1 MLIADAATILCLF
14 FGLLSVFIIFFSFSG
29 LSQTPDPFL
38 NPTTQS
44 KSSFSAVET
53 ILFPTA
59 VIHASLKHG
68 MFSFSDDHFVY
79 NGRSGIW
86 WTFFSQCSIWHNM
99 VPKMQKIGTSLH
111 FYLRSDTHFAAQM
124 SQGLNVCQGQTETQH
139 QKHWERNHI
148 QTFTPPLINV
158 FESVFPKVTC
168 TNKAALAFHPSL
180 FWGSI

>member
-14 FGLLSVFIIFFSFSG
+14 FGLLSVLIIFLSFSG

-99 VPKMQKIGTSLH
+99 VPKLQKKRNVSPFL
-111 FYLRSDTHFAAQM
+111 AQIRYTL
-124 SQGLNVCQGQTETQH
+124 S
-139 QKHWERNHI
+139 
-148 QTFTPPLINV
+148 
-158 FESVFPKVTC
+158 C
-168 TNKAALAFHPSL
+168 TNVIRGWMCVKARQRRCTKNIGNEFTFKRSHLL
-180 FWGSI
+180 W

>member
-14 FGLLSVFIIFFSFSG
+14 FGLLSVLIIFLSFSG

-53 ILFPTA
+53 ILFPAA
-59 VIHASLKHG
+59 VIHVSLKHG

-86 WTFFSQCSIWHNM
+86 
-99 VPKMQKIGTSLH
+99 
-111 FYLRSDTHFAAQM
+111 
-124 SQGLNVCQGQTETQH
+124 
-139 QKHWERNHI
+139 
-148 QTFTPPLINV
+148 
-158 FESVFPKVTC
+158 
-168 TNKAALAFHPSL
+168 
-180 FWGSI
+180 

>member
-14 FGLLSVFIIFFSFSG
+14 FALLSVLIIFLSFSG

-124 SQGLNVCQGQTETQH
+124 SSGAECVSRPDRDAAPKTLRTKSHSNVHTSFDKRFQICLYKSH
-139 QKHWERNHI
+139 LH
-148 QTFTPPLINV
+148 
-158 FESVFPKVTC
+158 
-168 TNKAALAFHPSL
+168 
-180 FWGSI
+180 